1 MDKTNFYRKINA
13 NNGKFTQ
20 FIRSEIL
27 NKRNVYKYFQPD
39 KFQRYAFD
47 SFLRYDAGITKY
59 PIPYPTTFIN
69 CIVLEFTKIFRPDDV
84 AQIEYDIKS
93 GQRCLIFKYAC
104 IVYYS
109 MIYIDGTTLN
119 KLNNIYSTPF
129 RIAISKLKRNKI
141 VNEGFL
147 LKLSMKQSGMF

>member
-27 NKRNVYKYFQPD
+27 NKRNVYKYFQP
-39 KFQRYAFD
+39 
-47 SFLRYDAGITKY
+47 
-59 PIPYPTTFIN
+59 
-69 CIVLEFTKIFRPDDV
+69 EFTKIFRPDDV

-119 KLNNIYSTPF
+119 KLNNIYGTPF